1 MAPTKS
7 SRKDHD
13 DHKADA
19 PVKEKTGGHG
29 STKMRRGASQQN
41 HAAHNR
47 EPHPAPT
54 SAPIQVPAEALLPSL
69 PWASFERRSLHA
81 YLREHELTTPSSYT
95 SSFHNWVLSRPGSLG
110 LYSPTMVRKQQ
121 IKRQSKD
128 QLALAVRKHFN
139 GLGIQE
145 SDVIVDFIYK
155 VRNHQVVKDQEPSK
169 QVIEVEV

>member
-1 MAPTKS
+1 MAPTKT

-19 PVKEKTGGHG
+19 PVKEKNGSHG
-29 STKMRRGASQQN
+29 SAKMRRGASQQTQG
-41 HAAHNR
+41 R
-47 EPHPAPT
+47 EPHPLPS
-54 SAPIQVPAEALLPSL
+54 SAPVQVPAEALLPSL
-69 PWASFERRSLHA
+69 PWASFERRCLHA
-81 YLREHELTTPSSYT
+81 YLREHELTTPCSYS

-121 IKRQSKD
+121 IKKQSKD

-145 SDVIVDFIYK
+145 NDVIVDFIYK
-155 VRNHQVVKDQEPSK
+155 VRSRQAVKDQATAK
-169 QVIEVEV
+169 QAIEVAD

>member
-1 MAPTKS
+1 MAPTKN

-13 DHKADA
+13 DHKGDA
-19 PVKEKTGGHG
+19 PAKEKNGHG
-29 STKMRRGASQQN
+29 STKMRRGASQQT
-41 HAAHNR
+41 HAANR
-47 EPHPAPT
+47 ELPPAPT
-54 SAPIQVPAEALLPSL
+54 SAPAQAPTEPLLPSL
-69 PWASFERRSLHA
+69 PWTSFERRCLHA
-81 YLREHELTTPSSYT
+81 YVREHELTTPASYS

-145 SDVIVDFIYK
+145 NDVIVDFIYK
-155 VRNHQVVKDQEPSK
+155 VRNHQDVKKQAPTK
-169 QVIEVEV
+169 QVLVATD

>member
-1 MAPTKS
+1 MAPTKA
-7 SRKDHD
+7 SRRDHD
-13 DHKADA
+13 EHKADA
-19 PVKEKTGGHG
+19 PAKEKNGGHG
-29 STKMRRGASQQN
+29 STKMRRGASQQT
-41 HAAHNR
+41 HAANR
-47 EPHPAPT
+47 DPHPAPA
-54 SAPIQVPAEALLPSL
+54 SVPVRVPTEALLPSL

-81 YLREHELTTPSSYT
+81 YLREHELTTPSSYS

-145 SDVIVDFIYK
+145 NDVIVDFIYK
-155 VRNHQVVKDQEPSK
+155 VRNHQVVKDQGTVK
-169 QVIEVEV
+169 QVIVAAE

>member
-1 MAPTKS
+1 MAPTKN

-13 DHKADA
+13 DHKADTPA
-19 PVKEKTGGHG
+19 GGKNGHG
-29 STKMRRGASQQN
+29 STKMRRGASHQS
-41 HAAHNR
+41 HAALNR
-47 EPHPAPT
+47 ELHAALTLAPV
-54 SAPIQVPAEALLPSL
+54 QVPIEPLLPSL

-95 SSFHNWVLSRPGSLG
+95 SSFHNWVLSRPGGLG

-139 GLGIQE
+139 GLGVQE
-145 SDVIVDFIYK
+145 NDVIVDFIYK
-155 VRNHQVVKDQEPSK
+155 VRNHQGVKDQSPTKYS
-169 QVIEVEV
+169 IEVAD